1 MTDTTG
7 VTAGGAA
14 PGTASSTT
22 PRPAS
27 STTLRTASST
37 TPGTTT
43 AALRGAVEAYWTA
56 AEARDWSAFGATLAE
71 GVVYDLPQTRERILG
86 KERYLR
92 FNQEYPGDWHVRVE
106 RIVADAEGRQAAAR
120 TGFTVTGS
128 QPGAQPGEP
137 PQEMDAIHFF
147 TFDEEGLIT
156 GVTDFW
162 PESYE
167 PPAGREHLVERY

>member
-1 MTDTTG
+1 MVAATLFLMTDMTG
-7 VTAGGAA
+7 SVV
-14 PGTASSTT
+14 
-22 PRPAS
+22 
-27 STTLRTASST
+27 
-37 TPGTTT
+37 PGTTT
-43 AALRGAVEAYWTA
+43 AALRGAVETYWTA

-71 GVVYDLPQTRERILG
+71 DVVYELPQTRERILG

-120 TGFTVTGS
+120 TGFTVTG
-128 QPGAQPGEP
+128 E
-137 PQEMDAIHFF
+137 QEGDPVQELDAIHFF
-147 TFDEEGLIT
+147 TFDDQGLIT

-162 PESYE
+162 PEAYE